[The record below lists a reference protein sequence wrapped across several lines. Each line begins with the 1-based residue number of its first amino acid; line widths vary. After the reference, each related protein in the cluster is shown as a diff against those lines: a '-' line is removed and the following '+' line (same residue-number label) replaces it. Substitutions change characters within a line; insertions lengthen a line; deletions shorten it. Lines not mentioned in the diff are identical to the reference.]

1 MARKNIMKKK
11 FYNLIVV
18 AGLWLFLG
26 MNENTALGMDRWAA
40 LSLLESGNNDAAV
53 GRAGEVSRFQIKPA
67 LWERYCGE
75 YPATA
80 RFNPQMALRVAQAI
94 MDDRC
99 AAFERHFHRHPTN
112 FEYYIL
118 WNAPAQIRKPARVVA
133 ARANRFC
140 NLVAS

>member
-1 MARKNIMKKK
+1 MNTNLKNI
-11 FYNLIVV
+11 LL
-18 AGLWLFLG
+18 AGGVWLSLMIAG
-26 MNENTALGMDRWAA
+26 RPALAMDRWAA
-40 LSLLESGNNDAAV
+40 LSLLESGNNDAAI
-53 GRAGEVSRFQIKPA
+53 GHAGEVSRFQIKPM
-67 LWERYCGE
+67 LWEKYGGE